1 MTTETVEGV
10 HGSELRR
17 DVSVYGSYMWGYA
30 AVGADIYTALGII
43 TLAALGFTPL
53 AFLAAGTVFALV
65 GLCYAELAS
74 AYPLAGGG
82 QYFTLRGLGDIW
94 GLVAGSA
101 LVLDYT
107 IDISLFT
114 VVAFGYANYF
124 LPYLTLGHF
133 HALDASLSLPGGI
146 HLAWFWLLETLVGI
160 TILAWLNVRGIKV
173 STDFNG
179 FIGTVAIIAQSV
191 IVVAGFLMVWDPNLV
206 AHQFVV
212 NRPSLSSFAFG
223 SSLAI
228 IAFVGLETI
237 SQVAQ
242 ETRRPATIIP
252 RTSIGLVISVL
263 LFAMAFS
270 LLAIGMLDTTTHRP
284 LDFHGHEGDP
294 VALIAQNIPLIGIV
308 AAPLTAAIGA
318 LIVYISANSGVVSS
332 SRLSYSMS
340 QFDLLPAWFAKVNR
354 KYATPARAI
363 IVFSGVAIIQ
373 TLVAF
378 FTPGPAG
385 KTAAI
390 DVLADL
396 YAFGATTG
404 YLLVFISLF
413 ALRFND
419 PHTPRP
425 YKMPLNIRTRYRGR
439 TVLFPVLGVV
449 GFLGVLFF
457 LIMVILTHPYAR
469 IVGPIW
475 VLAAI
480 GLYAYFRSHKKMPL
494 FKSLPRDWEGATKRV
509 LLEAEEYKSL
519 EEYEASLAERDLED
533 NNRGPAGPAPT
544 DRPPG
549 PPVAH

>member
-1 MTTETVEGV
+1 MQSLPGGGPPNGQPPGHPPEGIA
-10 HGSELRR
+10 GSELRR
-17 DVSVYGSYMWGYA
+17 DVSVWGSYMWGYA

-43 TLAALGFTPL
+43 TLAALGLAPL
-53 AFLAAGTVFALV
+53 AFLAAGIVFALV

-82 QYFTLRGLGDIW
+82 QYFTLRGLGDVA
-94 GLVAGSA
+94 GLVAGAA

-114 VVAFGYANYF
+114 VVALGYFNYF
-124 LPYLTLGHF
+124 LPWITFGRHVADFTTTLG
-133 HALDASLSLPGGI
+133 PI
-146 HLAWFWLLETLVGI
+146 HLEWLWLLESVAGI
-160 TILAWLNVRGIKV
+160 VLLIWLNVRGIKI
-173 STDFNG
+173 STNFNEI
-179 FIGTVAIIAQSV
+179 IGTIAIVAQTV
-191 IVVAGFLMVWDPNLV
+191 IVLAGLVLVWDPDLV
-206 AHQFVV
+206 AHQMLSPATQ
-212 NRPSLSSFAFG
+212 PSLSQFAFG

-270 LLAIGMLDTTTHRP
+270 ILAIGMLDVHTGKP

-294 VALIAQNIPLIGIV
+294 VALIAGNIPLIGAV

-318 LIVYISANSGVVSS
+318 LIVFISANSGVVSS
-332 SRLSYSMS
+332 SRLSYSMA
-340 QFDLLPAWFAKVNR
+340 QFDLLPSWFAKVSR
-354 KYATPARAI
+354 RFATPARAV
-363 IVFSGVAIIQ
+363 IVFGSVALLQ
-373 TLVAF
+373 TIFAF
-378 FTPGPAG
+378 FTPGPPG
-385 KTAAI
+385 KSAAI

-413 ALRFND
+413 VLRFHD
-419 PHTPRP
+419 PYTPRP
-425 YKMPLNIRTRYRGR
+425 YKMPLNIRVNYRGR
-439 TVLFPVLGVV
+439 YVWFPVLGAL

-457 LIMVILTHPYAR
+457 LIMVLLTHQYAR

-475 VLAAI
+475 VLAAL
-480 GLYAYFRSHKKMPL
+480 GLFAWYRRKRGLPILKT
-494 FKSLPRDWEGATKRV
+494 LPRDWEAATKRV
-509 LLEAEEYKSL
+509 LLEAEEFKSL
-519 EEYEASLAERDLED
+519 EEYEAALRERH
-533 NNRGPAGPAPT
+533 P
-544 DRPPG
+544 RPSE
-549 PPVAH
+549 

>member
-1 MTTETVEGV
+1 MRTPPDGPHPADAIT
-10 HGSELRR
+10 GSELRR
-17 DVSVYGSYMWGYA
+17 DVSVWGSYMWGYA

-43 TLAALGFTPL
+43 TLAALGLAPL
-53 AFLAAGTVFALV
+53 AFLAAGIVFALV

-82 QYFTLRGLGDIW
+82 QYFTLRGLGDLS
-94 GLVAGSA
+94 GLVAGAA

-114 VVAFGYANYF
+114 VVAFGYFNYV
-124 LPYLTLGHF
+124 LPWITFGHHITDFTVTLGPIH
-133 HALDASLSLPGGI
+133 LVWLWLVESVGGI
-146 HLAWFWLLETLVGI
+146 V
-160 TILAWLNVRGIKV
+160 ILIWLNVRGIKV
-173 STDFNG
+173 STNFNEI
-179 FIGTVAIIAQSV
+179 IGTIAIAAQSI
-191 IVVAGFLMVWDPNLV
+191 IVLAGFVLVWDPGLV
-206 AHQFVV
+206 AHQILFHQ
-212 NRPSLSSFAFG
+212 PSLSEFAFG

-270 LLAIGMLDTTTHRP
+270 LLAIGMLDEHTGKP

-294 VALIAQNIPLIGIV
+294 VALIAQNIPIIGVV
-308 AAPLTAAIGA
+308 AAPLTALIGF
-318 LIVYISANSGVVSS
+318 LIVFISANSGVVSS

-340 QFDLLPAWFAKVNR
+340 QFDLLPAWFSKVSKR
-354 KYATPARAI
+354 FATPSRAVV
-363 IVFSGVAIIQ
+363 VFGGVALLQ
-373 TLVAF
+373 TIFAF
-378 FTPGPAG
+378 FTPGQPG

-413 ALRFND
+413 ALRLYD
-419 PHTPRP
+419 PYTPRP
-425 YKMPLNIRTRYRGR
+425 YRMPLNIQMTFKGR
-439 TVLFPVLGVV
+439 PVWFPVLGAL

-457 LIMVILTHPYAR
+457 LAMVILTHDYAR

-475 VLAAI
+475 VAAAI
-480 GLYAYFRSHKKMPL
+480 VIYILYRRRRGYPLFRSI
-494 FKSLPRDWEGATKRV
+494 PRDWETATRRV
-509 LLEAEEYKSL
+509 LKEAEEFRSL
-519 EEYEASLAERDLED
+519 EEYEAALAERDAVS
-533 NNRGPAGPAPT
+533 GS
-544 DRPPG
+544 
-549 PPVAH
+549 

>member
-1 MTTETVEGV
+1 MQPQQEGIS
-10 HGSELRR
+10 GSELRR
-17 DVSVYGSYMWGYA
+17 DVSVWGSYMWGYA

-43 TLAALGFTPL
+43 TLAALGFAPL
-53 AFLAAGTVFALV
+53 AFLAAGLVFALV

-82 QYFTLRGLGDIW
+82 QYFTLRGLGDFW

-114 VVAFGYANYF
+114 VVAFGYFNYF
-124 LPYLTLGHF
+124 VPYVTAGHHVVDFTLNLG
-133 HALDASLSLPGGI
+133 PI
-146 HLAWFWLLETLVGI
+146 HLAWIWLLESVAGI
-160 TILAWLNVRGIKV
+160 VFLIWLNVRGIKI

-179 FIGTVAIIAQSV
+179 IIGTIAIIAQTL
-191 IVVAGFLMVWDPNLV
+191 IVVAGFVLVWHPEMV
-206 AHQFVV
+206 AHEFLFD
-212 NRPSLSSFAFG
+212 RPSLSQFAFG

-270 LLAIGMLDTTTHRP
+270 VLAVGLLHP
-284 LDFHGHEGDP
+284 LDFRGHEGDP
-294 VALIAQNIPLIGIV
+294 VALIASRIPAIGVV

-318 LIVYISANSGVVSS
+318 LIVFISANSGVVSS

-340 QFDLLPAWFAKVNR
+340 QFDLLPAWFSKVN
-354 KYATPARAI
+354 KKFATPARAV
-363 IVFSGVAIIQ
+363 IVFGGVALLQ
-373 TLVAF
+373 TIFAF
-378 FTPGPAG
+378 FTPGPPG
-385 KTAAI
+385 KSAAI

-413 ALRFND
+413 VLRLHD
-419 PHTPRP
+419 PFTPRP
-425 YKMPLNIRTRYRGR
+425 YMMPLNVRIRYQGR
-439 TVLFPVLGVV
+439 TVWFPLLGVL

-457 LIMVILTHPYAR
+457 LVMVLLTHQYAR

-475 VLAAI
+475 VLGAVALFAI
-480 GLYAYFRSHKKMPL
+480 YRRKRGLPM
-494 FKSLPRDWEGATKRV
+494 FKTLDRDWVTATRRV
-509 LLEAEEYKSL
+509 LLDAEEYKSL
-519 EEYEASLAERDLED
+519 EEYDAALEEHRAQMGGGSGTATAD
-533 NNRGPAGPAPT
+533 VPPPPPAIT
-544 DRPPG
+544 
-549 PPVAH
+549 

>member
-1 MTTETVEGV
+1 MQPPADG
-10 HGSELRR
+10 HHPSDAIAGSELRR
-17 DVSVYGSYMWGYA
+17 DVSVWGSYMWGYA

-43 TLAALGFTPL
+43 TLAALGLTPL
-53 AFLAAGTVFALV
+53 AFLAAGIVFALV

-82 QYFTLRGLGDIW
+82 QYFTLRGLGDLS
-94 GLVAGSA
+94 GLVAGAA

-114 VVAFGYANYF
+114 VVAFGYFNYF
-124 LPYLTLGHF
+124 LPWITFGH
-133 HALDASLSLPGGI
+133 HASDFTTTIGPI
-146 HLAWFWLLETLVGI
+146 HLAWLWLVESVAGI
-160 TILAWLNVRGIKV
+160 LLLIWLNVRGIKV
-173 STDFNG
+173 STNFNE
-179 FIGTVAIIAQSV
+179 IVGTVAIVAQTI
-191 IVVAGFLMVWDPNLV
+191 IVLAGFVLVWDPGLV
-206 AHQFVV
+206 AHQILFHQ
-212 NRPSLSSFAFG
+212 PSLSEFAFG

-270 LLAIGMLDTTTHRP
+270 LLAIGMLDAHTGKP

-294 VALIAQNIPLIGIV
+294 VALIAQNIPIIGAV

-318 LIVYISANSGVVSS
+318 LIVFISANSGVVSS

-340 QFDLLPAWFAKVNR
+340 QFDLLPTWFSKVNR
-354 KYATPARAI
+354 RFATPARAV
-363 IVFSGVAIIQ
+363 IVFGGVALLQ
-373 TLVAF
+373 TVFAF
-378 FTPGPAG
+378 FTPGQPG
-385 KTAAI
+385 KSAAI

-413 ALRFND
+413 VLRLND
-419 PHTPRP
+419 PFTPRP
-425 YKMPLNIRTRYRGR
+425 YMMPINIRITYKGNQ
-439 TVLFPVLGVV
+439 VWFPVLGFL

-457 LIMVILTHPYAR
+457 LVMVLLTHQYAR
-469 IVGPIW
+469 IIGPLW
-475 VLAAI
+475 VIGAI
-480 GLYAYFRSHKKMPL
+480 ILFAMYRRKRGLPILKT
-494 FKSLPRDWEGATKRV
+494 LPRDWETATKRV
-509 LLEAEEYKSL
+509 LMEAEEFKSL
-519 EEYEASLAERDLED
+519 EEYEAALNEHRARTGESGVNL
-533 NNRGPAGPAPT
+533 
-544 DRPPG
+544 PG
-549 PPVAH
+549 TPR

>member
-1 MTTETVEGV
+1 MPTPPDGHHPVEGIS
-10 HGSELRR
+10 GSELRR
-17 DVSVYGSYMWGYA
+17 DVSVWGSYMWGYA

-43 TLAALGFTPL
+43 TLAALGLAPL
-53 AFLAAGTVFALV
+53 AFLAAGIVFALV

-82 QYFTLRGLGDIW
+82 QYFTLRGLGDLA
-94 GLVAGSA
+94 GLVAGAA

-114 VVAFGYANYF
+114 VVAFGYFNYF
-124 LPYLTLGHF
+124 LPWITLGHHITDF
-133 HALDASLSLPGGI
+133 TVTLGPI
-146 HLAWFWLLETLVGI
+146 HLAWLWLVESVAGI
-160 TILAWLNVRGIKV
+160 VILIWLNVRGIKV
-173 STDFNG
+173 STNFNEI
-179 FIGTVAIIAQSV
+179 IGTVAIVAQSI
-191 IVVAGFLMVWDPNLV
+191 IVLAGFVLVWRPDIV
-206 AHQFVV
+206 AHEFLFD
-212 NRPSLSSFAFG
+212 RPTLSQFAFG

-270 LLAIGMLDTTTHRP
+270 VLAIGLVKPT
-284 LDFHGHEGDP
+284 DFAGHEGDP
-294 VALIAQNIPLIGIV
+294 VALIAAHIPIIGVV
-308 AAPLTAAIGA
+308 AAPVTA
-318 LIVYISANSGVVSS
+318 LIGFLIVFISANSGVVSS

-340 QFDLLPAWFAKVNR
+340 QFDLLPHWFAHVHTR
-354 KYATPARAI
+354 FRTPARAVV
-363 IVFSGVAIIQ
+363 VFGAVALLQ
-373 TLVAF
+373 TVFAF
-378 FTPGPAG
+378 FTPGSPG

-413 ALRFND
+413 VLRLRD
-419 PHTPRP
+419 PFTPRP
-425 YKMPLNIRTRYRGR
+425 YKMPLNIRMTYRGNQ
-439 TVLFPVLGVV
+439 VWFPVLGVL

-457 LIMVILTHPYAR
+457 LVMVLLTHHYAR
-469 IVGPIW
+469 IVGPLW

-480 GLYAYFRSHKKMPL
+480 ALFFLYRRKQGLPM
-494 FKSLPRDWEGATKRV
+494 FKTLPRDWETATKKV
-509 LLEAEEYKSL
+509 LLEAEEFKSL
-519 EEYEASLAERDLED
+519 EEYEAALNEHRARTGE
-533 NNRGPAGPAPT
+533 
-544 DRPPG
+544 PG
-549 PPVAH
+549 TNLPGMPR

>member
-1 MTTETVEGV
+1 MQPPPDGHLPAEGIS
-10 HGSELRR
+10 GSELRR
-17 DVSVYGSYMWGYA
+17 DVSVWGSYMWGYA

-43 TLAALGFTPL
+43 TLAALGLAPL
-53 AFLAAGTVFALV
+53 AFLAAGIVFALV

-82 QYFTLRGLGDIW
+82 QYFTLRGLGDLA
-94 GLVAGSA
+94 GLVAGAA

-114 VVAFGYANYF
+114 VVAFGYFNYF
-124 LPYLTLGHF
+124 LPWVTLGHHITDF
-133 HALDASLSLPGGI
+133 TVTLGPI
-146 HLAWFWLLETLVGI
+146 NLAWLWLLESMAGMVLLI
-160 TILAWLNVRGIKV
+160 WLNVRGIKV
-173 STDFNG
+173 STNFNEV
-179 FIGTVAIIAQSV
+179 IGTIAIVAQTV
-191 IVVAGFLMVWDPNLV
+191 IVLAGFVLVWRPEIV
-206 AHQFVV
+206 AHEFLID
-212 NRPSLSSFAFG
+212 RPSLSQFAFG

-270 LLAIGMLDTTTHRP
+270 ILAVGLVKPT
-284 LDFHGHEGDP
+284 DFAGHEGDP
-294 VALIAQNIPLIGIV
+294 VALIAAHIPIIGAV
-308 AAPLTAAIGA
+308 AAPLTALIGF
-318 LIVYISANSGVVSS
+318 LIVFISANSGVVSS

-340 QFDLLPAWFAKVNR
+340 QFDLLPHWFAQVNKR
-354 KYATPARAI
+354 FATPARAVM
-363 IVFSGVAIIQ
+363 VFGAVALLQ
-373 TLVAF
+373 TVFAF

-413 ALRFND
+413 VLRLKD
-419 PHTPRP
+419 PFTPRP
-425 YKMPLNIRTRYRGR
+425 YKMPLNIRMTYRGNQ
-439 TVLFPVLGVV
+439 VWFPVLGVL

-457 LIMVILTHPYAR
+457 LVMVLLTHHYAR
-469 IVGPIW
+469 IVGPLW
-475 VLAAI
+475 VLGAI
-480 GLYAYFRSHKKMPL
+480 VLFILYRRKRGLPM
-494 FKSLPRDWEGATKRV
+494 FKTLPRDWETATKKV
-509 LLEAEEYKSL
+509 LLEAEEFKSL
-519 EEYEASLAERDLED
+519 EEYEAALNEHRARTNQLRT
-533 NNRGPAGPAPT
+533 N
-544 DRPPG
+544 PPG
-549 PPVAH
+549 TRQ